1 MNKNTIYT
9 IVFTAT
15 LSIFIA
21 ACNDSEG
28 PTVPNTGG
36 NPLKGAYILYGTT
49 GTTDYAFYD
58 AASDSVKDFLFS
70 TSNPGKNLR
79 VNPGEMKINSD
90 RKIYLTALGIP
101 NQNGSIYKIDPENN
115 QVTDSLSF
123 GVNPSGF
130 AINNNRIVVSNSG
143 SSNVTILDLDFNTV
157 KDTVETGPNP
167 GYITYA
173 FNKYFITRTPSNTEN
188 SIALMDEINS
198 SVSKLFYPS
207 IPISSI
213 YNVNGVFVSMLTNKK
228 IYRIEQESYTNI
240 DSFEVP
246 TVFTGISK
254 LIFKSQN
261 SFFAVCGTRE
271 IWLGNASSGT
281 ITFTSIFPA
290 TADLNIYTAAYETNS
305 NELYLGVFSSSS
317 GSQLIIIDG
326 TNGTIKKAKQLGGIG
341 TASIVFRYF

>member
-1 MNKNTIYT
+1 MSKINNYFIILITALTVFFSACKN
-9 IVFTAT
+9 
-15 LSIFIA
+15 
-21 ACNDSEG
+21 SEG

-36 NPLKGAYILYGTT
+36 NPLKGAYILYATT
-49 GTTDYAFYD
+49 GTTDYAYYD
-58 AASDSVKDFLFS
+58 AASDSVKDFVYS

-90 RKIYLTALGIP
+90 RKIYITALGIP

-123 GVNPSGF
+123 GKNPSGF

-143 SSNVTILDLDFNTV
+143 SSNVTILDQDFNIV

-188 SIALMDEINS
+188 SIAMMDEINS

-207 IPISSI
+207 IPVSSI
-213 YNVNGVFVSMLTNKK
+213 YNVNGIFVSMLTNKK

-246 TVFTGISK
+246 TIFTGISK

-261 SFFAVCGTRE
+261 SFFAVGGTRE

-290 TADLNIYTAAYETNS
+290 TVDLNIYAAAYESNS

-326 TNGTIKKAKQLGGIG
+326 TSGTVKKTKQLGGIG